1 METLIDLIQTF
12 DISVISAV
20 YAVGRTD
27 LFDAIAVLFSF
38 IGTFR
43 AGIITVGLF
52 LMFKKET
59 RRIAYILFAAAL
71 LSGIIVWIIKEI
83 ADRPRPFI
91 ELGIAEADLLVR
103 TSPYRSFP
111 SGHAASAFT
120 GAAVVGY
127 YFRRWIIPAAILAGI
142 AGLARIY
149 LLLHYPS
156 DVVFGAAI
164 GIVAAL
170 AGIMIFEKQIKT
182 RNPRKTENCLIR

>member
-12 DISVISAV
+12 DIAVISAV
-20 YAVGRTD
+20 YAVGGND

-43 AGIITVGLF
+43 AGIIAIGLF

-59 RRIAYILFAAAL
+59 RRIAYVLFAAAL

-83 ADRPRPFI
+83 IDRPRPFI
-91 ELGIAEADLLVR
+91 ELGMAEANLLVH
-103 TSPYRSFP
+103 TTPYRSFP
-111 SGHAASAFT
+111 SGHTASAFT
-120 GAAVVGY
+120 GAAVIGY
-127 YFRRWIIPAAILAGI
+127 YFRKWIIPAVIFACI

-164 GIVAAL
+164 GITAAL
-170 AGIMIFEKQIKT
+170 TVIMIFEKYIKT
-182 RNPRKTENCLIR
+182 RSPRKTENCLTQ

>member
-91 ELGIAEADLLVR
+91 ELGIAEANLLVR
-103 TSPYRSFP
+103 TNPYRSFP

-120 GAAVVGY
+120 GAAVIGY
-127 YFRRWIIPAAILAGI
+127 YFRKGIVPAAILAGI

-170 AGIMIFEKQIKT
+170 TVIMIFEKQIKT